1 MPHPHSAPRAPVVTR
16 AAPAEP
22 VIAGRLDGQGL
33 AYRTVR
39 PGGTADW
46 LLLVT
51 VEGRGRLRLPDAPD
65 VLVGR
70 GQVAVIEPRTP
81 HDYGTDHEAGRWSL
95 RWAHLL
101 ARPEWL
107 VLLDWPSSAP
117 GVRRVDVDETVGTR
131 IVQALD
137 RAISARHSGLRR
149 DMPFAVNAVEEAL
162 LWCDTANPRETVLDP
177 RLRTVLEYAGNHL
190 ELPHTVASLARV
202 GGLSPSRL
210 AHLAAEQLGTSLMAH
225 VDNRRMELA
234 RLLLTRT
241 DLPIAHVARQ
251 AGFTDPL
258 YFSRRFRAAT
268 SMPPSRFRTL
278 HRDAEA

>member
-1 MPHPHSAPRAPVVTR
+1 MPHPHAAPRPPTVTR

-22 VIAGRLDGQGL
+22 VIPGRLDRQGL

-51 VEGRGRLRLPDAPD
+51 VEGRGRLRLPAAPD
-65 VLVGR
+65 VLVGH

-81 HDYGTDHEAGRWSL
+81 HDYGTDHEAGQWSL

-107 VLLDWPSSAP
+107 LLLDWPSPAP
-117 GVRRVDVDETVGTR
+117 GVRHIDVDETVHAR

-137 RAISARHSGLRR
+137 RAISARRSGLRR
-149 DMPFAVNAVEEAL
+149 DLLFAMNAVEEAL

-177 RLRTVLEYAGNHL
+177 RLRTVLEYVGSHL
-190 ELPHTVASLARV
+190 EHPHTVASLAHV
-202 GGLSPSRL
+202 GGISPSRL
-210 AHLAAEQLGTSLMAH
+210 AHLAAQQLGTSLMAH
-225 VDNRRMELA
+225 VDGKRMELA
-234 RLLLTRT
+234 RLLLTHT
-241 DLPIAHVARQ
+241 DLPIAHVAGQ
-251 AGFTDPL
+251 VGFTDPL

-268 SMPPSRFRTL
+268 SMSPSRFR
-278 HRDAEA
+278 AENGNA